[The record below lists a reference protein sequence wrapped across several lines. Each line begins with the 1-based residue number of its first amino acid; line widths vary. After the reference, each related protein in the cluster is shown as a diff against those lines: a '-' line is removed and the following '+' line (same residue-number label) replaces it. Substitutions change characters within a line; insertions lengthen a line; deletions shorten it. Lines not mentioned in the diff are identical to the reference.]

1 MTTTTK
7 RKTVS
12 HAKPKPAIKP
22 PEVIS
27 EIHLIPLERIKIEA
41 QVRTEFNEDSI
52 RELAADIE
60 ARGLR
65 QPVEVTPIGDELY
78 KLTIGERRY
87 RAIKLLGQKAVP
99 AIIVKTSDADRLVDQ
114 LAENIQRE
122 DLTMAEEIAAVRD
135 LFDKLGSTE
144 AVAARIHK
152 PKPWVSKRLA
162 ASIEKIGMR
171 TKNLIEDGFT
181 EDIELVNTLSQ
192 IEKAYGY
199 DYNGNFAFFRK
210 IESEGGIT
218 REEAREHLRNMKAE
232 AKKAQEANAGREA
245 KKAKADAKKKERE
258 EAAYK
263 LKTEGT
269 GPEFLSWAMQEIVW
283 RRHDRREF
291 VNMLSEEQANA
302 LQDHLVKMS
311 NHEDSL
317 MEIAGCLV
325 SKHATV
331 PTLALLAMFMKF
343 AGMEI
348 TLDSVTHIL
357 EKVQAS

>member
-12 HAKPKPAIKP
+12 HAKPATP
-22 PEVIS
+22 PQVIAEV
-27 EIHLIPLERIKIEA
+27 HLIPVERIKVEA

-52 RELAADIE
+52 RELAEDIE

-99 AIIVKTSDADRLVDQ
+99 AIIVKTADADRLVDQ

-122 DLTMAEEIAAVRD
+122 DLTMIEETTAVRN
-135 LFDKLGSTE
+135 LFNELGSTE
-144 AVAARIHK
+144 AVAAKIHK

-162 ASIEKIGMR
+162 ASIEMLGWR
-171 TKNLIEDGFT
+171 TSGLVEDGFT
-181 EDIELVNTLSQ
+181 EDIELVNTLTQ
-192 IEKAYGY
+192 IEKAYGN
-199 DYNGNFAFFRK
+199 DFSGCQDFFKK
-210 IESEGGIT
+210 IKTEGGIT
-218 REEAREHLRNMKAE
+218 REKAREHLRYLKAE
-232 AKKAQEANAGREA
+232 AKKQQESDAEREA

-269 GPEFLSWAMQEIVW
+269 GPEFLSWATDEITM
-283 RRHDRREF
+283 RQRERREL
-291 VNMLSEEQANA
+291 VNSFSDEQKSALQQHLITLSEGEDAERKIGQCLFMRWSKIPRLQLLLMFMKMTGIEVSLENA
-302 LQDHLVKMS
+302 LQMIEQVEES
-311 NHEDSL
+311 
-317 MEIAGCLV
+317 
-325 SKHATV
+325 
-331 PTLALLAMFMKF
+331 
-343 AGMEI
+343 
-348 TLDSVTHIL
+348 
-357 EKVQAS
+357 